1 MGDVVVSDFRKYRH
15 EFGNGSSN
23 RDYPTFFVI
32 WRIIALVSD
41 DYLRS
46 CPVYLFQNPDQ
57 SGIIWSMQAVV
68 LIGKSQYLV
77 SSGDVLE
84 VDLGQNVSK
93 TLLVIDGEKVYVGS
107 PEVAGAKVKTKVV
120 GESKGDKIR
129 IATFKAKTRHR
140 RVMGF
145 RAKYTKLLIEDIKFS
160 QKS

>member
-1 MGDVVVSDFRKYRH
+1 
-15 EFGNGSSN
+15 
-23 RDYPTFFVI
+23 
-32 WRIIALVSD
+32 
-41 DYLRS
+41 
-46 CPVYLFQNPDQ
+46 
-57 SGIIWSMQAVV
+57 MQAVV

-77 SSGDVLE
+77 SVGDILE
-84 VDLGQNVSK
+84 VDLGQNVSSV
-93 TLLVIDGEKVYVGS
+93 LMIIDGDSVHVGN
-107 PEVAGAKVKTKVV
+107 PTVKGAVVKTKVV